1 MQQALL
7 VNLEKGGAVNTMLR
21 QEREQKGWTQKYV
34 AEQVGTSQQAIQQ
47 LETGKQLPSYKVLV
61 KLLELYGY
69 KDPRE
74 LFAEVPEPQISPK

>member
-1 MQQALL
+1 M
-7 VNLEKGGAVNTMLR
+7 NTMLR
-21 QEREQKGWTQKYV
+21 YEREQKGWTQKYV

-47 LETGKQLPSYKVLV
+47 LETGKQLPSYNVLV

-74 LFAEVPEPQISPK
+74 LFAEVPEPQISQK